1 MAIKMKS
8 GFTSFNGK
16 IIGPKDGIV
25 VLNEDAEAR
34 LVALGTAEY
43 ATVDPQGAPAA
54 DFGEEQYADPADAEN
69 GAEAATEAEVA
80 LNEPQEP
87 TFASMT
93 MAELKVMA
101 ESMGVSVKGLR
112 SKAAV
117 IEAIEAA
124 DKPPNPKVIE

>member
-1 MAIKMKS
+1 MAIQMIS

-34 LVALGTAEY
+34 LVALGAAEY
-43 ATVDPQGAPAA
+43 ATPPQGAPVA
-54 DFGEEQYADPADAEN
+54 DFGAGQGVDPADAEN

-87 TFASMT
+87 TLASMT
-93 MAELKVMA
+93 MAELKALA
-101 ESMGVSVKGLR
+101 ESMGISVKGMR

-117 IEAIEAA
+117 IAAIEA
-124 DKPPNPKVIE
+124 DKPPDPKVME